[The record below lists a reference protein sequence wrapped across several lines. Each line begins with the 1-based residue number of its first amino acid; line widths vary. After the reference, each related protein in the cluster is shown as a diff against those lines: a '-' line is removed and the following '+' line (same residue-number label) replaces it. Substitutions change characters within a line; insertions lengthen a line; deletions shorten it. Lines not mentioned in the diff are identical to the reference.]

1 MADGY
6 ICSCDV
12 VSPDGCPTQTQ
23 PSSKLCTERLF
34 DPDAERH
41 LGARLVHTGDMNYC
55 LVQVLARQRFRE
67 ERCGLAGN
75 KCTVR
80 LSTFRLQYGKNG
92 ELAITAPRSERFYRF
107 SRFDSNNRVNANA
120 FWM

>member
-12 VSPDGCPTQTQ
+12 VSPDVRVPHAVFG
-23 PSSKLCTERLF
+23 SKLCTERLF

-55 LVQVLARQRFRE
+55 LVQALARQRFRE

-80 LSTFRLQYGKNG
+80 LSTHYLRYV
-92 ELAITAPRSERFYRF
+92 
-107 SRFDSNNRVNANA
+107 D
-120 FWM
+120 